1 MEAKVTL
8 HSVDPDDKKK
18 RDLTT
23 REKVAAANL
32 ERLWNEMVEASK
44 QPGRKKLVQKE
55 AADTL
60 GFGQSMLSHYVTGR
74 TALGLEALLKFS
86 MFLHVRPIDIDPEFE
101 FANLIPGEL
110 PEDAIEVAVGWLAL
124 SPNMKKTTRELILSA
139 RND

>member
-18 RDLTT
+18 RDLTP

-55 AADTL
+55 AADAL

-74 TALGLEALLKFS
+74 TALGLEPLLKFS

-110 PEDAIEVAVGWLAL
+110 PADAIEVAVGWLVL
-124 SPNMKKTTRELILSA
+124 SPNMKKTTRALILSA
-139 RND
+139 GND